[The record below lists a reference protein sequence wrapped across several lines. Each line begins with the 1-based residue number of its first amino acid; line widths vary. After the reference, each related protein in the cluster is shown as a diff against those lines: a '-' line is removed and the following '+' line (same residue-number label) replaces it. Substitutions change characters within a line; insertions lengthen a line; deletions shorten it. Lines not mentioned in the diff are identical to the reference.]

1 MPQRD
6 PFHLTAAEIQR
17 LIIPGAACVPELE
30 TARRDLDELRLAP
43 QTQAVLAQTEPY
55 MDALEHIPF
64 PTYTHYRSFIRKGDR
79 RDFET
84 PYFARRSKLSA
95 AAIRLFLGQSAL
107 KDIVQDYLWAICEET
122 NWVLPAHENV
132 EIDLFSAETGFML
145 ADMLNL
151 LGDTL
156 DAEVRSRVRTEIERR
171 IFDRY
176 LRFCRLY
183 WWYQGPNN
191 WNGVCNSSIAATF
204 LLLESEPGRVA
215 RALELALAGLQVFLA
230 TAFEQDG
237 SSTEGVAYW
246 HYGLINLVSLS
257 EMLRARTNGAIDLL
271 DSERIRKIA
280 AYPAKMLLSASRF
293 ATFSDCDEVLNFD
306 PGIIARLM
314 ERTGEPSL
322 VNLLTPPI
330 PAGRDWRLAMWL
342 RDILWWDGQY
352 HKIDPLNDAYL
363 PAGGVARLV
372 AQSPGGAPVVLA
384 IKAGHNAENHNQ
396 NDVGSFLLHV
406 DGETFLT
413 DPGRGLYTRQY
424 FGPERYD
431 NIFANSYGH
440 SVPRIGG
447 QLQKEG
453 REYCG
458 EMVSVGTSGPVKRAE
473 VELARAYAVP
483 NLASLRRQVTLSAEG
498 EHAGTVWLQDT
509 FRFSQTPAR
518 AQATEVEEA
527 LLTWLDV
534 DSDGA
539 TALLRG
545 ERHTVRLTIEAP
557 TTARLHVERLEE
569 QCRANDKPGV
579 LKRITCAL
587 PAAAEVLVRVRI
599 EVI

>member
-6 PFHLTAAEIQR
+6 PFHLTAAEIRQ

-30 TARRDLDELRLAP
+30 TARRDLDALRLAP
-43 QTQAVLAQTEPY
+43 QTQAVLAQTEPL
-55 MDALEHIPF
+55 MDVLEHIPF
-64 PTYTHYRSFIRKGDR
+64 PTYTHYRSFIHKGDR

-107 KDIVQDYLWAICEET
+107 KDSVQDYAWALCEET

-151 LGDTL
+151 LGNVL
-156 DAEVRSRVRTEIERR
+156 DAEVRSHIRIEIERR
-171 IFDRY
+171 ILHRY

-183 WWYQGPNN
+183 GWYQGSNN
-191 WNGVCNSSIAATF
+191 WNGVCNSSVAATF
-204 LLLESEPGRVA
+204 LLLEPEPGRVA
-215 RALELALAGLQVFLA
+215 RALELALAGLRVFLD

-257 EMLRARTNGAIDLL
+257 EMLRARTNGAVDLL

-293 ATFSDCDEVLNFD
+293 ATFSDCDDVLNFD

-322 VNLLTPPI
+322 VSLLTPPI
-330 PAGRDWRLAMWL
+330 PAGRHWRLAMWL

-352 HKIDPLNDAYL
+352 HEIDPLNDAYL
-363 PAGGVARLV
+363 PLGGVARLV
-372 AQSPGGAPVVLA
+372 AQSPGSAQVVLA

-396 NDVGSFLLHV
+396 NDVGSFILHA
-406 DGETFLT
+406 DGETFLA

-447 QLQKEG
+447 WLQKEG
-453 REYCG
+453 REFCG
-458 EMVSVGTSGPVKRAE
+458 EIVSVETSGPVKR
-473 VELARAYAVP
+473 VEIEFARAYPVT
-483 NLASLRRQVTLSAEG
+483 NLVSARRQVRLDLNG
-498 EHAGTVWLQDT
+498 VIDLCDT
-509 FRFSQTPAR
+509 FRFSDNPV
-518 AQATEVEEA
+518 EVEEA
-527 LLTWLDV
+527 LMTWLQV
-534 DSDGA
+534 EANGA
-539 TALLRG
+539 TAVIYG
-545 ERHTVRLTIEAP
+545 ERRDLRLTIESPAG
-557 TTARLHVERLEE
+557 AHFYVERLKE
-569 QCRANDKPGV
+569 QCQANLKPQVLTRLAFTLPIAVEVRAS
-579 LKRITCAL
+579 
-587 PAAAEVLVRVRI
+587 VRI
-599 EVI
+599 EIR

>member
-1 MPQRD
+1 MSQRD
-6 PFHLTAAEIQR
+6 PFHLTAAEIQQ
-17 LIIPGAACVPELE
+17 LIIPGVACVPELE

-43 QTQAVLAQTEPY
+43 QTQAVLAQTEPF

-151 LGDTL
+151 LGNVL
-156 DAEVRSRVRTEIERR
+156 DAEVRSRIRNEIERR

-176 LRFCRLY
+176 LRFCRLC

-191 WNGVCNSSIAATF
+191 WNGVCNGSVAATF
-204 LLLESEPGRVA
+204 LLLEPEPDRVA
-215 RALELALAGLQVFLA
+215 CALELALAGLRVFLE

-271 DSERIRKIA
+271 DSERIRQIA
-280 AYPAKMLLSASRF
+280 AYPAKLLLSAGKF
-293 ATFSDCDEVLNFD
+293 ATFSDCDDTLNFN
-306 PGIIARLM
+306 PGIIARLLL
-314 ERTGEPSL
+314 RTGERSL
-322 VNLLTPPI
+322 VNLLTPPV
-330 PAGRDWRLAMWL
+330 PAERNWRLAMTL

-352 HKIDPLNDAYL
+352 HEVGPIADAYL
-363 PAGGVARLV
+363 PLGGVARLV
-372 AQSPGGAPVVLA
+372 AQTPDDVPIAMA

-396 NDVGSFLLHV
+396 NDISSFILHA

-453 REYCG
+453 REFCG
-458 EMVSVGTSGPVKRAE
+458 EIVSVETSGPVKR
-473 VELARAYAVP
+473 VEIEFARAYPVA
-483 NLASLRRQVTLSAEG
+483 NLVSARRQVTLDLNG
-498 EHAGTVWLQDT
+498 VMDLCDT
-509 FRFSQTPAR
+509 FRFSGNPV
-518 AQATEVEEA
+518 EVEEA
-527 LLTWLDV
+527 LMTWLPV
-534 DSDGA
+534 EAHGA
-539 TALLRG
+539 TAVISG
-545 ERHTVRLTIEAP
+545 ERRDLRLTIESPAG
-557 TTARLHVERLEE
+557 AHFSVERLKE
-569 QCRANDKPGV
+569 QCQANLKPQVLTRLAFTLPIAVEVRAY
-579 LKRITCAL
+579 
-587 PAAAEVLVRVRI
+587 VRI
-599 EVI
+599 KVS